1 MEEYTKQLSD
11 NEIKALE
18 IAKDHLQTSFSLRK
32 SIGFIQFEE
41 SKNKCD

>member
-1 MEEYTKQLSD
+1 MEEYTKQFSD

-32 SIGFIQFEE
+32 SIGFINFEE
-41 SKNKCD
+41 SKNKTD